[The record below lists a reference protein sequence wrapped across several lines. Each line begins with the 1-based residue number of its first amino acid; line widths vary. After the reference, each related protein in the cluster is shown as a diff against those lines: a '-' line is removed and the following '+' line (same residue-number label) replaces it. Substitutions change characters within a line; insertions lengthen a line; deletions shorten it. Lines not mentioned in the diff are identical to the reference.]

1 MAKTNLNISPYFD
14 DFDANKNFYK
24 VLFKPGYPVQARELT
39 TLQSILQ
46 NQISSL
52 AKSIFKDGSVV
63 IPGEVSYDPN
73 YYAVKI
79 NPIHLGL
86 DVEFYYKE
94 LIGKRLV
101 GDISQITAVVQNVVS
116 RTNSSENVTTLYIKY
131 LNSNLNNENFGF
143 IDGETLTTLD
153 NVKYGNTTITPGNT
167 IASLLDTNS
176 TAIGSAVSISP
187 GIYFIRGL
195 FVTVDQ
201 DTIILDQYSNTPSY
215 RVGLS
220 VSETFMSSYD
230 DSSLFDNAKGFTNYS
245 APGADRFRLK
255 TNLSK
260 QLLTDF
266 EDTNFI
272 EILRITDGVV
282 RKIKDSSDY
291 SLIRD
296 YISKRTYE
304 QSGNFA
310 LSPFSVF
317 TEDSLNNL
325 TDQKGIFKQ
334 NQTTEQNNAPS
345 EDLFCVK
352 ISSGKAYVN
361 GNDIEK
367 SSTTILD
374 ARKTRSVNTIS
385 NSPVSFEMG
394 SLIVLNNVSGSPAI
408 GLNNNYEI
416 KLFDN
421 RKSSNIAGSGTTI
434 GKARVYSFSV
444 SDSVYENQSSRW
456 NLYLYDLQTYTT
468 ITVNSNVTNEVTKS
482 SFVKGLSSGASGY
495 VAESP
500 NNGNIISL
508 YQTSGSFIKN
518 EQIIFNNNKNV
529 LRTVEKIIVH
539 NPKDIKSVYQKS
551 SDVSLSGLSTDFSA
565 DVFLQK
571 NIAQGFGP
579 SDNITI
585 QPAVSGISTVISP
598 GKLFVGIKTDS
609 IIRYQVSGF
618 STETYNRV
626 VSISED
632 GLSMNVVGV
641 TTVPNVCVGSLPSGS
656 AVSATFSLG
665 ESTIKNKDRSNL
677 YINLPNKD
685 ISSVDLS
692 SSTITLKRQVS
703 QKSTSSSGTLSL
715 SISGDFSINSG
726 YFEPFIPERY
736 SIFYGDGTIENLT
749 SDKVQILNN
758 GLDISF
764 SGLKSSQSGNVSV
777 ICTIT
782 KNSIRNKTK
791 IYKKSQKLSI
801 TKTSLGISNG
811 ISGLTTSAYYGTRVE
826 DEEISL
832 NVPDASEILAIYE
845 SSNSESPILDKL
857 SFPSQ
862 SISGAIVGEK
872 IYGSSSEAV
881 GQIVDVQGSDI
892 NFVYLNSNKFQSD
905 DIVNFE
911 ESKILSSLLAISPGV
926 YINKTNDFTLD
937 KGQKDQYYDYSKIVR
952 NFGSNSPAKK
962 LLIIFNYF
970 EVSESDSGDLYT
982 ANSYNSSNF
991 KNDIPILKNGY
1002 RSSDVLDFRPRVS
1015 KFKSESSSPF
1025 DFSRR
1030 NFSTSQ
1036 SNIQIVVSPNES
1048 TRVSYSHYIPRIDK
1062 LVLNKNGNFQII
1074 TGASSINPQ
1083 EPSSLEDA
1091 MDIARIEIPA
1101 YVYNVED
1108 IKVFLI
1114 ENKRYT
1120 MKDIGTLENRIKNLE
1135 NFASLSLLELD
1146 VKSLQIIDNDGLGL
1160 SKFKCGFFAD
1170 SFINSNLVDYKNPDA
1185 RLSINAEDGEMSTDV
1200 SITSLKT
1207 QILPSQGINLESTDY
1222 SQNLDLVDANVKKTG
1237 DLVTLN
1243 YSEIEWGDVSQ
1254 PFATTIENINP
1265 HGLSDYNGN
1274 VRLRPSTDC
1283 WVKTINPI
1291 KGKVIRTQSEWK
1303 NNYLSN
1309 LYLSGEIGNKIRSRN
1324 IEFFAS
1330 NLYPLSRYTPYFDG
1344 STSFD
1349 VIPKLLKISM
1359 TTGIFAVGETVDGY
1373 EGNVKV
1379 FSARLCTPNHK
1390 YGPYNSPSETY
1401 TVNPYQ
1407 TAEFFTDYSQ
1417 STVVLNIDTYSLAD
1431 SADGRFFGYISYNMV
1446 LVGRASGAQCTV
1458 INQNLISDTYGDL
1471 IGCFFIRNPFSSLLP
1486 SNIFSIG
1493 DKTFKLQ
1500 TADTAQSTSSIQIR
1514 PGLCESTLYLSENS
1528 NFSNNS
1534 IIRRPVLTR
1543 SSVLLPKSYLS
1554 QTFKI
1559 DNSGGFLSSIDLFF
1573 ASKDTNEKVTIEIGE
1588 VDLGGTPTD
1597 KLLQDFARVQLLPSQ
1612 INTSTDGQSATNVKL
1627 PSPLY
1632 LEPNKQ
1638 YCVRIYS
1645 PSSSLYSVWT
1655 AVSNEA
1661 TVQTQNY
1668 PNSQQVIYSNQFIG
1682 GNLYKPQ
1689 NGAIPSPSLLQDLKF
1704 KLYKAQFVSAG
1715 TVFFTNP
1722 ILSDTSSS
1730 EIYDSNNDNLVS
1742 NPITGLPLKYIVGIT
1757 TSYANDF
1764 YTFGK
1769 KIQFSNG
1776 NYGFI
1781 EKSGG
1786 KISGVTTTN
1795 VGLGYSNGV
1804 YSDVPLFT
1812 INGFG
1817 PNVIQATANL
1827 TFTNGKL
1834 SGTQIVNS
1842 GKGYSKG
1849 DLLGIA
1855 TGYNPKGTGALISVS
1870 NLNGIDTLLL
1880 TNIPTKSIQLGNTL
1894 SYFEPNGTQVSL
1906 AGTTVIE
1913 TPKIFSD
1920 LYDGR
1925 TFKVDHYNHSMHD
1938 ANNYITISG
1947 VFPDTTPVELVSS
1960 ITSQTNTISI
1970 ANTSTF
1976 NTYDGASVAGIN
1988 TGYALINNEIFAYSS
2003 VSAGTLQIS
2012 SRGVNGSIIRN
2023 HNAGDMVYKYECNN
2037 VSLMKINTTHRKS
2050 SSQYLKSFE
2059 TSDSYYLKFASGESS
2074 NSIFAEEKAFGGSN
2088 CKITQN
2094 YQYNSIIPKFNILTP
2109 PGTSLNS
2116 SIRTISGTSASGS
2129 ELSFADQGLL
2139 PLSLNSRNDFDSP
2152 KLIASRINEINNVSG
2167 LARLKS
2173 MLISLTLRTR
2183 DPNVSPVVDV
2193 TEGATVAL
2201 IRNKLNTPIS
2211 NYISDNR
2218 SNLLINDPHSSIYI
2232 SNTITLLK
2240 PASSLKVIT
2249 NCYKSSSNDFRI
2261 LYKLIRPDS
2270 SEVDQT
2276 YEFFPGY
2283 NNLKDINGDGIGD
2296 TIIDTSLNDGTSDF
2310 YVGTT
2315 AEGEYS
2321 EYEFTA
2327 NNLGEFVGFVIKVVM
2342 SGSNEARPLK
2352 FKDIRAIALA

>member
-1 MAKTNLNISPYFD
+1 MAKTNLNVSPYFD
-14 DFDANKNFYK
+14 DFDATKNFYK

-46 NQISSL
+46 DQISSL
-52 AKSIFKDGSVV
+52 GKSIFKDGSVV

-94 LIGKRLV
+94 LIGKRLF

-116 RTNSSENVTTLYIKY
+116 RNNSIENVTTLYVKY
-131 LNSNLNNENFGF
+131 LNSNSNNENLSF

-153 NVKYGNTTITPGNT
+153 NVKYGNTTITSGNT
-167 IASLLDTNS
+167 VASLSDTNS

-201 DTIILDQYSNTPSY
+201 DTIILDQYNNSPSY

-220 VSETFMSSYD
+220 VSETFISSYD
-230 DSSLFDNAKGFTNYS
+230 DSSLYDNAKGFTNYS

-255 TNLSK
+255 TKLSK
-260 QLLTDF
+260 QLLTDY

-282 RKIKDSSDY
+282 RKIKDTSDY
-291 SLIRD
+291 SLIKD
-296 YISKRTYE
+296 YIAKRTYE

-317 TEDSLNNL
+317 VEDSLNNL

-334 NQTTEQNNAPS
+334 NQTTEQNNTPS
-345 EDLFCVK
+345 EDLLCVK

-374 ARKTRSVNTIS
+374 AKKTRSVNTVF
-385 NSPVSFEMG
+385 NSPVLFEMG
-394 SLIVLNNVSGSPAI
+394 NLIVLNNVSGSPAI

-416 KLFDN
+416 RLFDN

-434 GKARVYSFSV
+434 GKARAYSFSA
-444 SDSVYENQSSRW
+444 SDSPYQNQSSRW

-468 ITVNSNVTNEVTKS
+468 ITVNSSVTNEVTKS
-482 SFVKGLSSGASGY
+482 SFVRGLSSGASGY
-495 VAESP
+495 VAENP
-500 NNGNIISL
+500 NNGTTVFL
-508 YQTSGSFIKN
+508 YQTSGSFIRN
-518 EQIIFNNNKNV
+518 EQIIFNNNKN
-529 LRTVEKIIVH
+529 LIRTVEKIKVYS
-539 NPKDIKSVYQKS
+539 PKDIKSVYQKS

-571 NIAQGFGP
+571 NIAPGFGP
-579 SDNITI
+579 SDTITI
-585 QPAVSGISTVISP
+585 QPSVSGISTVTSS
-598 GKLFVGIKTDS
+598 GKIFSGIKTDS
-609 IIRYQVSGF
+609 IIRYQVAGF
-618 STETYNRV
+618 STENYNKV

-656 AVSATFSLG
+656 AVSSLFSLG
-665 ESTIKNKDRSNL
+665 ESTIKNKDKSNL

-685 ISSVDLS
+685 VSSVDLS
-692 SSTITLKRQVS
+692 SSSITITKQIT
-703 QKSTSSSGTLSL
+703 QKSTSSVGTLSL
-715 SISGDFSINSG
+715 SVSGDFSISSG
-726 YFEPFIPERY
+726 YFEPFSPERY
-736 SIFYGDGTIENLT
+736 SIFYGDGTVENLT
-749 SDKVQILNN
+749 SEKIEITNN
-758 GLDISF
+758 GADLSF
-764 SGLKSSQSGNVSV
+764 YGLKPSQSGNVSV

-782 KNSIRNKTK
+782 KNSVRNKTK
-791 IYKKSQKLSI
+791 LYKRSQKLAI

-811 ISGLTTSAYYGTRVE
+811 ISGLTTSTYYGTRVE
-826 DEEISL
+826 DEEICL
-832 NVPDASEILAIYE
+832 NVPDVSNIIAIYE

-857 SFPSQ
+857 TFSSQ
-862 SISGAIVGEK
+862 AVSGAIVGEK

-881 GQIVDVQGSDI
+881 GQIVDVQGTDI
-892 NFVYLNSNKFQSD
+892 SFVYLNSNKFQTN
-905 DIVNFE
+905 DIANFE
-911 ESKILSSLLAISPGV
+911 ESKISTSILNIIPGV

-937 KGQKDQYYDYSKIVR
+937 RGQKDQYYDYSKLVR

-962 LLIIFNYF
+962 LLVIFNYF

-991 KNDIPILKNGY
+991 KNDVAILKNGY

-1015 KFKSESSSPF
+1015 KFTSESSSPF
-1025 DFSRR
+1025 DFSSR
-1030 NFSTSQ
+1030 NFSTAQ

-1048 TRVSYSHYIPRIDK
+1048 TKVSYSHYVPRIDR
-1062 LVLNKNGNFQII
+1062 LILNKNGNFQLI
-1074 TGASSINPQ
+1074 TGSSSVNPQ
-1083 EPSSLEDA
+1083 EPSSLDDG
-1091 MDIARIEIPA
+1091 MDIANIQIPA
-1101 YVYNVED
+1101 YVYNVD
-1108 IKVFLI
+1108 DVKISLI

-1146 VKSLQIIDNDGLGL
+1146 IKSLQIIDNEGLGL
-1160 SKFKCGFFAD
+1160 SKYKCGFFAD

-1185 RLSINAEDGEMSTDV
+1185 KVSINSEDGEMSADV

-1207 QILPSQGINLESTDY
+1207 QILPSQGTNLESADY

-1243 YSEIEWGDVSQ
+1243 YSEVVWGDISQ
-1254 PFATTIENINP
+1254 PFATSKENINP

-1274 VRLRPSTDC
+1274 VRLRPSTDA
-1283 WVKTINPI
+1283 WVKTINST
-1291 KGKVIRTQSEWK
+1291 KGKVVRTQSEWK

-1309 LYLSGEIGNKIRSRN
+1309 LYLSGETSNKMRSRN
-1324 IEFFAS
+1324 VEFLGS
-1330 NLYPLSRYTPYFDG
+1330 NLFPFSKYTPYFDG

-1359 TTGIFAVGETVDGY
+1359 ISGIFSIGETIDGY

-1390 YGPYNSPSETY
+1390 YGSYNSPSETY
-1401 TVNPYQ
+1401 PSNPYQ
-1407 TAEFFTDYSQ
+1407 TSEIFSDYSQ
-1417 STVVLNIDTYSLAD
+1417 STTVLNIDTYSLSD
-1431 SADGRFFGYISYNMV
+1431 NADGRFYGYISYNMV
-1446 LVGRASGAQCTV
+1446 LVGRSSGAQCTV
-1458 INQNLISDTYGDL
+1458 SNQDLISDTYGDL
-1471 IGCFFIRNPFSSLLP
+1471 IGCFFIRNPFSPLLP
-1486 SNIFSIG
+1486 SNVFGVG

-1500 TADTAQSTSSIQIR
+1500 TATNTQPTSSIQIR
-1514 PGLCESTLYLSENS
+1514 QGLCESTLYLSENS

-1543 SSVLLPKSYLS
+1543 SSVLLSKSYLS
-1554 QTFKI
+1554 QTFKV
-1559 DNSGGFLSSIDLFF
+1559 DNSGGFLTSIDLFF
-1573 ASKDTNEKVTIEIGE
+1573 AEKDLNEKVTIEIGE

-1597 KLLQDFARVQLLPSQ
+1597 KLLQDFARIQLLPSQ
-1612 INTSTDGQSATNVKL
+1612 VNTSTNGEVATNVKL

-1655 AVSNEA
+1655 AVSNES

-1668 PNSQQVIYSNQFIG
+1668 PNAQQIIYSNQFIG

-1689 NGAIPSPSLLQDLKF
+1689 NGAIPSASLLQDLKF

-1722 ILSDTSSS
+1722 ILSDTSSG
-1730 EIYDSNNDNLVS
+1730 EFYDSNNDKLVS
-1742 NPITGLPLKYIVGIT
+1742 NPITGFPQKYVIGIS

-1781 EKSGG
+1781 EKSAG
-1786 KISGVTTTN
+1786 KISGITTTN
-1795 VGLGYSNGV
+1795 VGIGYSNGV
-1804 YSDVPLFT
+1804 YPNVPLFT
-1812 INGFG
+1812 VNGFG
-1817 PNVIQATANL
+1817 PNVYGATANL
-1827 TFTNGKL
+1827 TFAGGKL
-1834 SGTQIVNS
+1834 SSVVIVDS
-1842 GKGYSKG
+1842 GSGYSKG
-1849 DLLGIA
+1849 DLLGIS

-1880 TNIPTKSIQLGNTL
+1880 TNVPGRTIQLGNTL
-1894 SYFEPNGTQVSL
+1894 YYFDQNGTQVAL
-1906 AGTTVIE
+1906 AGTTVTQ
-1913 TPKIFSD
+1913 TPKILND
-1920 LYDGR
+1920 LYDGK
-1925 TFKVDHYNHSMHD
+1925 TFKVDHYNHGMHD
-1938 ANNYITISG
+1938 NNNYITISG
-1947 VFPDTTPVELVSS
+1947 AFPDTNPQELTSS
-1960 ITSQTNTISI
+1960 ITSQSNTISI
-1970 ANTSTF
+1970 ASTSTF
-1976 NTYDGASVAGIN
+1976 SSFDGGGVAGIN
-1988 TGYALINNEIFAYSS
+1988 TGYVLINNEIIAYSS
-2003 VSAGTLQIS
+2003 VNANTLQIS
-2012 SRGVNGSIIRN
+2012 SRGVNNSIIRN
-2023 HNAGDMVYKYECNN
+2023 HNAGDMVYKYECNG
-2037 VSLMKINTTHRKS
+2037 VSLMRINTTHRKTD
-2050 SSQYLKSFE
+2050 SQYLKSLE
-2059 TSDSYYLKFASGESS
+2059 TSDSYYLRFVTGESS
-2074 NSIFAEEKAFGGSN
+2074 NSTFLEEKTFGGSN

-2129 ELSFADQGLL
+2129 ESSFVDQGLL
-2139 PLSLNSRNDFDSP
+2139 PLALNSKNDFDTP

-2167 LARLKS
+2167 IPRLKS

-2183 DPNVSPVVDV
+2183 DSNISPVID
-2193 TEGATVAL
+2193 TSEGATIAL

-2232 SNTITLLK
+2232 SNQITLLK

-2270 SEVDQT
+2270 SEVDQS

-2283 NNLKDINGDGIGD
+2283 SNLKDINGDGVGD

-2310 YVGTT
+2310 YVGST

-2327 NNLGEFVGFVIKVVM
+2327 DNLGQFVGFVIKIVM